1 MKRRIYIG
9 SPNLEFIPADAFEI
23 ATANSPYQVTKF
35 KIKDPESEAKEI
47 SGNAPAKSI
56 CPVSKALQKQTKV
69 TDPYSVVNKAR
80 KKPPTCQ
87 KDNEAKYDITG
98 EKKSHDVSSGNVYG
112 GPSSSEQY
120 DTLHGNFE
128 KSTTSLNNDLDY
140 DHMEPPEYSHT
151 EAKR

>member
-35 KIKDPESEAKEI
+35 KIKDPESDVKEI
-47 SGNAPAKSI
+47 SGNTPAKSI
-56 CPVSKALQKQTKV
+56 CPVSKALQKQNKV
-69 TDPYSVVNKAR
+69 TDPYSVVSKAR
-80 KKPPTCQ
+80 KKSPTCQ
-87 KDNEAKYDITG
+87 TDEAKYDSTR
-98 EKKSHDVSSGNVYG
+98 EKKSHDASSGNTYG
-112 GPSSSEQY
+112 GPASSEQY
-120 DTLHGNFE
+120 DTLRGNFE
-128 KSTTSLNNDLDY
+128 KSTTTLNNDLDY